1 MNGLRGSETTARKN
15 RINFLELLRGDRT
28 DYVLSNEALTYMAK
42 QRLPKKLWY
51 PLSLS
56 INRVFKDQDEWNDY
70 LRQLGLIKPHHIRT
84 ATEGALLGALIE
96 SGLRADL
103 GIMSDGAGQFR
114 LLEHA
119 LCWVH
124 AERLINRL
132 IPLTQMQREAVE
144 RVQDELWDFYQNL
157 KTYKTLSPQQQQQQ
171 KAFWEERFD
180 QIFTQTTWFETLNQ
194 VLKRLNRRK
203 AELLLVLERPD
214 LPLHNNTS
222 EQDLREFVT
231 KRKISGSTRSE
242 SGRRCRDTFASLKKT
257 CRKLGVSFWE
267 YLKDRVSGQN
277 ALPTLGVLIAQKAME
292 SQATL
297 AENISLSLA

>member
-1 MNGLRGSETTARKN
+1 MNGVST
-15 RINFLELLRGDRT
+15 
-28 DYVLSNEALTYMAK
+28 SNSWASSNLT
-42 QRLPKKLWY
+42 P
-51 PLSLS
+51 
-56 INRVFKDQDEWNDY
+56 
-70 LRQLGLIKPHHIRT
+70 IRT
-84 ATEGALLGALIE
+84 ATEGALLGALLK

-132 IPLTQMQREAVE
+132 IPLTKAQRQAVE
-144 RVQDELWDFYQNL
+144 TVTDELWHFYQDL
-157 KTYKTLSPQQQQQQ
+157 KTYKTLSSLEQQQQ
-171 KAFWEERFD
+171 KVALSNRFD
-180 QIFTQTTWFETLNQ
+180 ELFGQRTLFETLNQ
-194 VLKRLNRRK
+194 VLRRLHRRK

-214 LPLHNNTS
+214 LPLHNNAS
-222 EQDLREFVT
+222 EQDLREFVS

-267 YLKDRVSGQN
+267 YLLDRVSGKN
-277 ALPTLGVLIAQKAME
+277 LIPKLGELMSQKALG
-292 SQATL
+292 SQCPL
-297 AENISLSLA
+297 ADNSALSSA